1 MGVTATYEF
10 PTSFGK
16 WWAKSSCICLKS
28 SNGCVHITRS
38 ELFSHTSH
46 RLLRSPFT
54 GSLGSCNTVH
64 GVLFTT
70 LYFHEFCEN
79 CVIREN
85 LIRELQ
91 YLRERS
97 SWKLKRKLSACN
109 RFVKISHLEKYPAY
123 GSKIPCTVYL
133 RIISADLS
141 LIFQSVKVTYWH
153 WWIVLCLLF
162 VHLRCTGLL
171 VTSGHVTAV
180 LAHIQL
186 GDLINCIAVMD
197 NLCCHGSSRVWCAH
211 LAGPVWS
218 SYTVM
223 TVFG

>member
-38 ELFSHTSH
+38 ELFFHTSH

-54 GSLGSCNTVH
+54 GSLGSCN
-64 GVLFTT
+64 
-70 LYFHEFCEN
+70 
-79 CVIREN
+79 
-85 LIRELQ
+85 
-91 YLRERS
+91 
-97 SWKLKRKLSACN
+97 
-109 RFVKISHLEKYPAY
+109 
-123 GSKIPCTVYL
+123 SKIPCTVYL